1 MVNSSNPS
9 TFQRTTKS
17 VLFGLLFLLTAQS
30 LTACLPLMLGTATIT
45 SINLHL
51 DRRTI
56 GRNIDDNTLELKL
69 RRDFRADDQLGKVVN
84 LSITTI
90 NGIVLLTGEVPTD
103 DQRQHAQ
110 KIAESYTET
119 RKVVNEIELAGK
131 TTLHSR
137 VNDSYLTSKVK
148 LKLLNAENVPSAN
161 IKVITERGR
170 VYLLGLV
177 TADEA
182 EAAVKIAQSVQGV
195 AHIVKV
201 FEYIDP

>member
-1 MVNSSNPS
+1 MVNNKPS
-9 TFQRTTKS
+9 TFPSTTKS

-69 RRDFRADDQLGKVVN
+69 RRDFRADEQLGKIVN
-84 LSITTI
+84 LSITVI

-131 TTLHSR
+131 TNLNSR

-148 LKLLNAENVPSAN
+148 LKLLNAENVPSTN
-161 IKVITERGR
+161 IKVITERGK

-177 TADEA
+177 TPDEA
-182 EAAVKIAQSVQGV
+182 EAAIKIAQSVRGV

>member
-1 MVNSSNPS
+1 MVNSNKPS
-9 TFQRTTKS
+9 TFASATKS

-30 LTACLPLMLGTATIT
+30 LTACLPLVLGTATIT

-69 RRDFRADDQLGKVVN
+69 RRDFRADEQLGKIVN
-84 LSITTI
+84 LSITVI

-131 TTLHSR
+131 TNLNSR

-148 LKLLNAENVPSAN
+148 LKLLNAENVPSTN
-161 IKVITERGR
+161 IKVITERGK

-177 TADEA
+177 TPDEA
-182 EAAVKIAQSVQGV
+182 EAAIKIAQSVRGV